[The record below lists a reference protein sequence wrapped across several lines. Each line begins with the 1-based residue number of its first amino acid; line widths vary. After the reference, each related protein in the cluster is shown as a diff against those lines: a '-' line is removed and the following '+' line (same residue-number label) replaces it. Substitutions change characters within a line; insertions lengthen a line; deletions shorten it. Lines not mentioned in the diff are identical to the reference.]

1 MNYNS
6 FKLAGRYIHKYKDND
21 NHYIILIALMYPI
34 NKKEPTFIEIDIYD
48 KELITY
54 IDNLNEND
62 LVGIFGH
69 IWHPAWI
76 VIPCTAIVC
85 GIISISINTYT
96 NLHQQTEEKKNPDS
110 TDKK

>member
-6 FKLAGRYIHKYKDND
+6 FKLAGRYIHNYKDNE

-48 KELITY
+48 KELITC

-62 LVGIFGH
+62 LIGVFGH
-69 IWHPAWI
+69 IESEIRNLNDNFNYMNKKLVAEK
-76 VIPCTAIVC
+76 
-85 GIISISINTYT
+85 IIIKGN
-96 NLHQQTEEKKNPDS
+96 
-110 TDKK
+110 

>member
-6 FKLAGRYIHKYKDND
+6 FKLAGRYIHNYKDNE

-69 IWHPAWI
+69 IESEI
-76 VIPCTAIVC
+76 R
-85 GIISISINTYT
+85 
-96 NLHQQTEEKKNPDS
+96 NLNDNFNYMNKKLVA
-110 TDKK
+110 DKLITKGN

>member
-48 KELITY
+48 KELITC

-62 LVGIFGH
+62 LIGVFGH
-69 IWHPAWI
+69 IESEIRNLNDNFNYMNKKLVAEK
-76 VIPCTAIVC
+76 
-85 GIISISINTYT
+85 IIIKGN
-96 NLHQQTEEKKNPDS
+96 
-110 TDKK
+110 

>member
-6 FKLAGRYIHKYKDND
+6 FKLAGRYIHKYKDNE

-48 KELITY
+48 KELITC

-62 LVGIFGH
+62 LIGVFGY
-69 IWHPAWI
+69 IESEIRNLNDNFNYMNKKLVAEK
-76 VIPCTAIVC
+76 
-85 GIISISINTYT
+85 IITKGN
-96 NLHQQTEEKKNPDS
+96 
-110 TDKK
+110 

>member
-69 IWHPAWI
+69 IESEIRNLNDNFNYMNKKLVAEK
-76 VIPCTAIVC
+76 
-85 GIISISINTYT
+85 IIIKCN
-96 NLHQQTEEKKNPDS
+96 
-110 TDKK
+110 

>member
-6 FKLAGRYIHKYKDND
+6 FKLAGRYIHNYKDNE

-62 LVGIFGH
+62 LIGVFGH
-69 IWHPAWI
+69 IESEIRNLNDNFNYMNKKLVAEK
-76 VIPCTAIVC
+76 
-85 GIISISINTYT
+85 IIIKGN
-96 NLHQQTEEKKNPDS
+96 
-110 TDKK
+110 

>member
-6 FKLAGRYIHKYKDND
+6 FKLAGRYIHKYKDNE

-69 IWHPAWI
+69 IELEIRNLNDNFNYMNKKLVAEK
-76 VIPCTAIVC
+76 
-85 GIISISINTYT
+85 IITKGN
-96 NLHQQTEEKKNPDS
+96 
-110 TDKK
+110 

>member
-6 FKLAGRYIHKYKDND
+6 FKLAERYIHKYKDND

-69 IWHPAWI
+69 IESEI
-76 VIPCTAIVC
+76 R
-85 GIISISINTYT
+85 
-96 NLHQQTEEKKNPDS
+96 NLNDNFNYMNKKLVA
-110 TDKK
+110 DKLITKGN

>member
-6 FKLAGRYIHKYKDND
+6 FKLAGRYIHKYKDNE

-48 KELITY
+48 KELITC

-62 LVGIFGH
+62 LIGVFGH
-69 IWHPAWI
+69 IESEIRNLNDNFNYMNKKLVAEK
-76 VIPCTAIVC
+76 
-85 GIISISINTYT
+85 IITKVN
-96 NLHQQTEEKKNPDS
+96 
-110 TDKK
+110 

>member
-6 FKLAGRYIHKYKDND
+6 FKLAGRYIHKYKDNE

-69 IWHPAWI
+69 IESEI
-76 VIPCTAIVC
+76 R
-85 GIISISINTYT
+85 
-96 NLHQQTEEKKNPDS
+96 NLNDNFNYMNKKLVA
-110 TDKK
+110 DKLITKGN

>member
-1 MNYNS
+1 
-6 FKLAGRYIHKYKDND
+6 
-21 NHYIILIALMYPI
+21 MYPI

-69 IWHPAWI
+69 IESEIRNLNDNFNYMNKKLVAEK
-76 VIPCTAIVC
+76 
-85 GIISISINTYT
+85 IIIKGN
-96 NLHQQTEEKKNPDS
+96 
-110 TDKK
+110 

>member
-48 KELITY
+48 KELITR

-62 LVGIFGH
+62 LIGVFGH
-69 IWHPAWI
+69 IESEI
-76 VIPCTAIVC
+76 R
-85 GIISISINTYT
+85 
-96 NLHQQTEEKKNPDS
+96 NLNDNFNYMNKKLVA
-110 TDKK
+110 DKLITKGN

>member
-62 LVGIFGH
+62 LIGVFGH
-69 IWHPAWI
+69 IESEI
-76 VIPCTAIVC
+76 R
-85 GIISISINTYT
+85 
-96 NLHQQTEEKKNPDS
+96 NLNDNFNYMNKKLVA
-110 TDKK
+110 DKLITKGN

>member
-1 MNYNS
+1 MVILHLEKTY
-6 FKLAGRYIHKYKDND
+6 KYKNNE

-54 IDNLNEND
+54 IDNLKEND

-69 IWHPAWI
+69 IESEIRNLNDNFNYMNKKLVAEK
-76 VIPCTAIVC
+76 
-85 GIISISINTYT
+85 IITKGN
-96 NLHQQTEEKKNPDS
+96 
-110 TDKK
+110 

>member
-6 FKLAGRYIHKYKDND
+6 FKLAGRYIHNYKDNE

-69 IWHPAWI
+69 IESEIRNLNDNFNYMNKKLVAEK
-76 VIPCTAIVC
+76 
-85 GIISISINTYT
+85 IIIKGN
-96 NLHQQTEEKKNPDS
+96 
-110 TDKK
+110 

>member
-6 FKLAGRYIHKYKDND
+6 FKPAGRYIHKYKDNE

-69 IWHPAWI
+69 IESEIRNLNDNFNYMNKKLVAEK
-76 VIPCTAIVC
+76 
-85 GIISISINTYT
+85 IITKGN
-96 NLHQQTEEKKNPDS
+96 
-110 TDKK
+110 

>member
-6 FKLAGRYIHKYKDND
+6 FKLAGRYIHNYKDNE

-48 KELITY
+48 KKLITC

-62 LVGIFGH
+62 MIGVFGH
-69 IWHPAWI
+69 IESEMRNLNDNFNYMNKKLVAEK
-76 VIPCTAIVC
+76 
-85 GIISISINTYT
+85 IIIKGN
-96 NLHQQTEEKKNPDS
+96 
-110 TDKK
+110 

>member
-6 FKLAGRYIHKYKDND
+6 FKLSGRYIHKYKDND

-69 IWHPAWI
+69 IESEI
-76 VIPCTAIVC
+76 R
-85 GIISISINTYT
+85 
-96 NLHQQTEEKKNPDS
+96 NLNDNFNYMNKKLVA
-110 TDKK
+110 DKLITKGN

>member
-6 FKLAGRYIHKYKDND
+6 FKLAGRYIHNYKDNE

-48 KELITY
+48 KELITC

-62 LVGIFGH
+62 LVGIIGH
-69 IWHPAWI
+69 IESEIRNLNDNFNYMNKKLVAEK
-76 VIPCTAIVC
+76 
-85 GIISISINTYT
+85 IIIKGN
-96 NLHQQTEEKKNPDS
+96 
-110 TDKK
+110 

>member
-6 FKLAGRYIHKYKDND
+6 FKLAGRYIHNYKDNE

-48 KELITY
+48 KELITC

-62 LVGIFGH
+62 LIGVFGH
-69 IWHPAWI
+69 IESEIRNLNDNFNYMNKKLVAEK
-76 VIPCTAIVC
+76 
-85 GIISISINTYT
+85 IITKVN
-96 NLHQQTEEKKNPDS
+96 
-110 TDKK
+110 

>member
-6 FKLAGRYIHKYKDND
+6 FKLAGRYIHNYKDNE

-69 IWHPAWI
+69 IESEIRNLNDNFNYMNKKLVAEK
-76 VIPCTAIVC
+76 
-85 GIISISINTYT
+85 IITKGN
-96 NLHQQTEEKKNPDS
+96 
-110 TDKK
+110 

>member
-6 FKLAGRYIHKYKDND
+6 FKLAGRYIHKYKDNE

-62 LVGIFGH
+62 LIGVFGH
-69 IWHPAWI
+69 IESEIRNLNDNFNYMNKKLVAEK
-76 VIPCTAIVC
+76 
-85 GIISISINTYT
+85 IITKGN
-96 NLHQQTEEKKNPDS
+96 
-110 TDKK
+110 

>member
-6 FKLAGRYIHKYKDND
+6 FKLAGRYIHKYKDNE

-69 IWHPAWI
+69 IESEI
-76 VIPCTAIVC
+76 R
-85 GIISISINTYT
+85 
-96 NLHQQTEEKKNPDS
+96 NLNDNFNYMNKKLVA
-110 TDKK
+110 DKIMTKGN

>member
-6 FKLAGRYIHKYKDND
+6 FKLAGRYILKYKDND

-69 IWHPAWI
+69 IESEI
-76 VIPCTAIVC
+76 R
-85 GIISISINTYT
+85 
-96 NLHQQTEEKKNPDS
+96 NLNDNFNYMNKKLVA
-110 TDKK
+110 DKLITKGN

>member
-6 FKLAGRYIHKYKDND
+6 FKLAGRYIHNYKDNE

-69 IWHPAWI
+69 IESEI
-76 VIPCTAIVC
+76 R
-85 GIISISINTYT
+85 
-96 NLHQQTEEKKNPDS
+96 NLNDNFNYMNKKLVA
-110 TDKK
+110 DKIMTKGN

>member
-6 FKLAGRYIHKYKDND
+6 FKLAGRYINKYKDNE

-48 KELITY
+48 KELITC

-62 LVGIFGH
+62 LIGVFGH
-69 IWHPAWI
+69 IESEIRNLNDNFNYMNKKLVAEK
-76 VIPCTAIVC
+76 
-85 GIISISINTYT
+85 IITKGN
-96 NLHQQTEEKKNPDS
+96 
-110 TDKK
+110 

>member
-48 KELITY
+48 KELITC

-62 LVGIFGH
+62 MIGVFGH
-69 IWHPAWI
+69 IESEMRNLNDNFNYMNKKLVAEK
-76 VIPCTAIVC
+76 
-85 GIISISINTYT
+85 IIIKGN
-96 NLHQQTEEKKNPDS
+96 
-110 TDKK
+110 